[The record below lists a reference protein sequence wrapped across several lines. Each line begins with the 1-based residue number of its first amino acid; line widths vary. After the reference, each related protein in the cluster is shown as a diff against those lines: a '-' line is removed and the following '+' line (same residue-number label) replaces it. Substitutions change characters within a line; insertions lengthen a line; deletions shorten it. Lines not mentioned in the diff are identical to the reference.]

1 MGREDQ
7 AIKVTPDSQDSKVLL
22 VSPVLRVLTV
32 CPVPQVAQEL
42 QVDQESLVHRDR
54 LVHQERKVR
63 QVEMGFQDQLES
75 KEKQEFQVTV
85 VQVLLEVQDCQVSRE
100 TQVLLVL
107 PATLVFP
114 ALKETQAHLVAL
126 VNKVPLAFLGLLGC
140 LCQALKVPQDPLDYL
155 EEQVHLAYK
164 VLVDSQELVALR
176 EKRVLLACLEFL
188 ASPDRREILVF
199 QEIRAYPVLLAPL
212 E

>member
-1 MGREDQ
+1 M
-7 AIKVTPDSQDSKVLL
+7 TPDSQDSKVLL

-42 QVDQESLVHRDR
+42 QVDQENLVHKDR

-63 QVEMGFQDQLES
+63 QVAMGFQDQLES

-100 TQVLLVL
+100 TQVLLVY

-155 EEQVHLAYK
+155 EEQVHPACK

-199 QEIRAYPVLLAPL
+199 QEIRAYLVLLAPL

>member
-1 MGREDQ
+1 M
-7 AIKVTPDSQDSKVLL
+7 TPDSQDSKVLL

-42 QVDQESLVHRDR
+42 QVDQENLVHKDR

-63 QVEMGFQDQLES
+63 QVVMGFQDQLES

-100 TQVLLVL
+100 TQVLLVYQ
-107 PATLVFP
+107 ATLVFP

-155 EEQVHLAYK
+155 EEQVHPAYK

-199 QEIRAYPVLLAPL
+199 QEIRAYLVLLAPL